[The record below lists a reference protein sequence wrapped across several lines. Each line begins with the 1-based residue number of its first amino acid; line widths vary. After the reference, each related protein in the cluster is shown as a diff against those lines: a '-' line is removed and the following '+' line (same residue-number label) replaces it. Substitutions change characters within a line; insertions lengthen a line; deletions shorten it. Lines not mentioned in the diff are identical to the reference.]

1 VPLPG
6 CSKLN
11 IFIEHLVCDEAYS
24 STGSTKVTSGKNI
37 YPLGAYS
44 SGERQGAEGEERKPL
59 SPTYGLSPSPPS
71 VLF

>member
-1 VPLPG
+1 
-6 CSKLN
+6 
-11 IFIEHLVCDEAYS
+11 
-24 STGSTKVTSGKNI
+24 VTSGKNI